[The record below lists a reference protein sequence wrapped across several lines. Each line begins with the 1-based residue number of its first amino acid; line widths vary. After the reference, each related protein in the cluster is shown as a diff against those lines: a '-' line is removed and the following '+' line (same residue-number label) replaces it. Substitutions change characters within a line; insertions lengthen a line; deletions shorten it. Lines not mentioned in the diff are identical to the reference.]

1 MTDRM
6 WRSTSAVAL
15 AASLAIGMTGCG
27 KASRTG
33 RSPAYVVVQGIEA
46 ASGAEPGKFGTEL
59 FSDVETIVKKQVDGE
74 EVGVPTIFA
83 DPGRVSLTLSLKDIG
98 QPGNPT
104 APTTNNAVTL
114 TRYRVTFRR
123 TDGRG
128 TPGVDVPYGFEGAS
142 TATVNGGSATT
153 MGFTLVRVQAKEEA
167 PLRGM
172 VQGGASIVFTAIA
185 DITFYGKDQ
194 VGNDVE
200 ATGSIAVH
208 FADFGDPD

>member
-33 RSPAYVVVQGIEA
+33 RSPAYLVIQEIQA
-46 ASGAEPGKFGTEL
+46 ASGADPGKFGSEL
-59 FSDVETIVKKQVDGE
+59 YSDVQTIVE
-74 EVGVPTIFA
+74 GVPTIFA
-83 DPGRVSLTLSLKDIG
+83 DPGTASFTLSLKDIG
-98 QPGNPT
+98 QVGSPT
-104 APTTNNAVTL
+104 EPTTNNAITL
-114 TRYRVTFRR
+114 TRYRVSFRR

-128 TPGVDVPYGFEGAS
+128 TPGVDIPYDFEGA
-142 TATVNGGSATT
+142 ATVTVTGGATSELS
-153 MGFTLVRVQAKEEA
+153 FTVVRNQAKEEA

-172 VQGGASIVFTAIA
+172 IGGGASIVLTVIA
-185 DITFYGKDQ
+185 DVTFYGKDQ

-200 ATGSIAVH
+200 ATGSLSVH